1 MMWKNFSALRPRV
14 TCSMTD
20 FLAEASTSAPPR
32 PLCSAC
38 SHHTSIYTCPRCAA
52 RTCSLHCSRSHKS
65 TNGCTGERNKAAYVP
80 MNQYGWGT
88 MMNDYVFLE
97 EVGRRVGDWGK
108 QIMRGGY
115 GSTNTRQGSRGRP
128 GRGRYGGGT
137 KRDTLR
143 LQLEA
148 RDIDMELLPTGMERR
163 KINQSFWEP
172 KCVSTR
178 HAHRFDLLF
187 AETRQPL

>member
-1 MMWKNFSALRPRV
+1 MHPP
-14 TCSMTD
+14 
-20 FLAEASTSAPPR
+20 EAFAPLR
-32 PLCSAC
+32 PLCSVC
-38 SHHTSIYTCPRCAA
+38 SHRASIYTCPRCTA
-52 RTCSLHCSRSHKS
+52 RTCSFHCSKSHKS
-65 TNGCTGERNKAAYVP
+65 ANECTGERDKAAYIS

-108 QIMRGGY
+108 QIARGGY
-115 GSTNTRQGSRGRP
+115 GTNIKRGSHNGRGRP

-137 KRDTLR
+137 KRDMLR

-172 KCVSTR
+172 KCVLKLTWLS
-178 HAHRFDLLF
+178 L
-187 AETRQPL
+187 